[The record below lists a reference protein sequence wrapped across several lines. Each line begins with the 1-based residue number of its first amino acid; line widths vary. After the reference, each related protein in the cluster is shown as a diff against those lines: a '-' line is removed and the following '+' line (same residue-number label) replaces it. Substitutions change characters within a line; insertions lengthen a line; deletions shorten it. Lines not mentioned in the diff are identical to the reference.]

1 MSSENRVKKYKIE
14 KGRTV
19 NIRPQWNIK
28 YKKPT
33 HSPPSFSYLDY
44 TCSDTEIKVFVFN
57 FLFPLQNSSWLGQ
70 SLGF

>member
-1 MSSENRVKKYKIE
+1 MSSENRVKKDKME

-33 HSPPSFSYLDY
+33 H
-44 TCSDTEIKVFVFN
+44 
-57 FLFPLQNSSWLGQ
+57 
-70 SLGF
+70 